1 LASASASASPPP
13 LRRKPKSQSE
23 LSTTSADIYLGN
35 LDARIKELERLVRA
49 SPDNVA
55 NLTMLSGSYHTR
67 GRYRG
72 DLDEIQR
79 GIDAA
84 SGCVKL
90 EPDSPNGWLMRAEQ
104 EQSLHR
110 FKEARADLE
119 HAKTL
124 GAPVARVL
132 DLETELDWNDGKY
145 EGAIAAIKKARVE
158 RPSTGSLM
166 REAQL
171 LADLGATQDEIDRDF
186 EAAEDMIS
194 DTGPLGI
201 AHLDVQ
207 RGIQRVAVGRLD
219 EATTFFREA
228 VARLPDY
235 VAALEHL
242 AETLHMMGGR
252 EHDEEAT
259 KLYEKVVTLTNDPE
273 FSHALGELYAQNGN
287 KTEAAA
293 LEKKA
298 HDGYDALL
306 KKYPE
311 AMYWHA
317 SEFFMSTHE
326 TKKARALLEKNLV
339 LRPNSTS
346 YVALAD
352 AQLADGSVPDA
363 KKSIDRAL
371 AMPLKSAKLSWV
383 ASQVYGKL
391 GDAGQA
397 ETFKKAAVALN
408 PHILEQRD

>member
-1 LASASASASPPP
+1 
-13 LRRKPKSQSE
+13 
-23 LSTTSADIYLGN
+23 
-35 LDARIKELERLVRA
+35 V
-49 SPDNVA
+49 SPDNVT

-79 GIDAA
+79 GIDTA
-84 SGCVKL
+84 SACIKL
-90 EPDSPNGWLMRAEQ
+90 EPANANGWLMRAEQ

-124 GAPVARVL
+124 GAPPARVV

-145 EGAIAAIKKARVE
+145 DGAIAAIEKARVE
-158 RPSTGSLM
+158 RPSTASLM
-166 REAQL
+166 RHAQL
-171 LADLGATQDEIDRDF
+171 HADLGGTQDDIDRDF
-186 EAAEDMIS
+186 EGAEDMIG
-194 DTGPLGI
+194 DTGPLAL

-207 RGIQRVAVGRLD
+207 RGIQRVAVGRLE
-219 EATTFFREA
+219 EANAFFREA
-228 VARLPDY
+228 IARLPDY

-242 AETLHMMGGR
+242 AETLHMLGGKER
-252 EHDEEAT
+252 DEEAT
-259 KLYEKVVTLTNDPE
+259 RLYEKVVTLTSDPE
-273 FSHALGELYAQNGN
+273 FAHALAELYAANG
-287 KTEAAA
+287 KKSEAAA

-326 TKKARALLEKNLV
+326 TKKARALLEKNLL

-352 AQLADGSVPDA
+352 AQLADGSVSDA

-371 AMPLKSAKLSWV
+371 AMPLKNAKLSWI

-391 GDAGQA
+391 GDTARA
-397 ETFKKAAVALN
+397 EAFKNAALALN
-408 PHILEQRD
+408 PRIVDQRD